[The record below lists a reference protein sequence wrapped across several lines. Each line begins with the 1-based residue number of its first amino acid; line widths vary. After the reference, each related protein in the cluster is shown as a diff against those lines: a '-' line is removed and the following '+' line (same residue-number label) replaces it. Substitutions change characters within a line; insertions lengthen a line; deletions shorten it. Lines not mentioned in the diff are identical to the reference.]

1 MPRTTRATPAWA
13 SSLPGPRGRPPG
25 EESSVKW
32 MSVYLLGYLIFMAGV
47 FIALWKMDVLEEI
60 GPTWTTVSVLVALG
74 IGVMIAVSN
83 SGRKENVEIKSK

>member
-1 MPRTTRATPAWA
+1 M
-13 SSLPGPRGRPPG
+13 
-25 EESSVKW
+25 KW

-47 FIALWKMDVLEEI
+47 FIALWKLDVLEEI
-60 GPTWTTVSVLVALG
+60 GPTWTGVAVLVSLG